1 MRLTSNLRGLHRK
14 HSHCTAR
21 GCIISSG
28 AAPIAPQ
35 VGTEH
40 LSSTAH
46 SACAER
52 VIVSQSTAQS
62 RQRHRSALSGRAGLD
77 WCVAAAACRSAL
89 DEFDPHRAARGRH
102 DRFRPLSLHCSAHNG
117 VASWPMAVTECRA
130 LLHCTEVHAMRLWP
144 LIERDWLRVRS
155 RCRCC
160 DTGACFDC
168 GAMSGATARVQQP
181 DAMPPGVAVDAGGVC
196 AHYRGTEGRALA
208 ISTCYTGSAGSLS
221 SLSQHGRHQPE

>member
-1 MRLTSNLRGLHRK
+1 MRLWPLIERDWLL
-14 HSHCTAR
+14 AR
-21 GCIISSG
+21 PFPSG
-28 AAPIAPQ
+28 AAAPIAPQ
-35 VGTEH
+35 AGTEH
-40 LSSTAH
+40 LSRRAH

-52 VIVSQSTAQS
+52 RSESIDSPVASSTPVCTRWMGWTRLVRSSS
-62 RQRHRSALSGRAGLD
+62 RMPLCSRRIRPIEPPEADTTVFVHFR
-77 WCVAAAACRSAL
+77 CTAA
-89 DEFDPHRAARGRH
+89 
-102 DRFRPLSLHCSAHNG
+102 SAHKG
-117 VASWPMAVTECRA
+117 VASWPTAATECRA
-130 LLHCTEVHAMRLWP
+130 LLRCTEVHAMRRWP

-181 DAMPPGVAVDAGGVC
+181 DAMPPGVAVDVGGVC
-196 AHYRGTEGRALA
+196 AHYRETEGRALA